1 MATFHFDLVSPAR
14 LVFAGEVTQVD
25 VPGVDGDFG
34 VLAGHAPLVA
44 TLKPGVMTVFAPGGT
59 QRFVV
64 FGGFAEVSP
73 TGMTVLAEVATPAAE
88 ADRMA
93 VTTRIRELEDARGKL
108 PQPPDARH
116 DRASERIEHFRALER
131 ALPHGAVTAEG
142 VDTSARH

>member
-25 VPGVDGDFG
+25 LPAIEGDLG

-44 TLKPGVMTVFAPGGT
+44 ALKPGIMTVFAAGGT

-73 TGMTVLAEVATPAAE
+73 SGMTVLAEVSVPLAE
-88 ADRMA
+88 ADRA
-93 VTTRIRELEDARGKL
+93 AIAARIRELEDAHNKL
-108 PQPPDARH
+108 PSDATR
-116 DRASERIEHFRALER
+116 DRSGLRIEHYRALER
-131 ALPHGAVTAEG
+131 MLPHGAVTAEG
-142 VDTSARH
+142 ADTPRH

>member
-14 LVFAGEVTQVD
+14 LVFAGDVTQVD
-25 VPGVDGDFG
+25 VPGVEGDFG
-34 VLAGHAPLVA
+34 VLAGHAPVVA
-44 TLKPGVMTVFAPGGT
+44 TLKPGVLTVYAPGGT

-73 TGMTVLAEVATPAAE
+73 TGMTVLAEVAVPHSE
-88 ADRMA
+88 ADRTEVA
-93 VTTRIRELEDARGKL
+93 ERIRSLEASRDKL
-108 PQPPDARH
+108 PTDATH

-142 VDTSARH
+142 VDARH

>member
-25 VPGVDGDFG
+25 VPGVEGEFG
-34 VLAGHAPLVA
+34 VLAGHTPVVA
-44 TLKPGVMTVFAPGGT
+44 TLKPGVMSVFAPGGT

-73 TGMTVLAEVATPAAE
+73 TGMTVLAEVATPLGE

-93 VTTRIRELEDARGKL
+93 VTAQIHELEGARDKL
-108 PQPPDARH
+108 PNDATR
-116 DRASERIEHFRALER
+116 DRANEKIENFRALER
-131 ALPHGAVTAEG
+131 ALQGGSLPEG
-142 VDTSARH
+142 VGAPARH

>member
-25 VPGVDGDFG
+25 VPGVEGDFG
-34 VLAGHAPLVA
+34 VLAGHAPVVA
-44 TLKPGVMTVFAPGGT
+44 TLKPGVLTVYGVGAP

-73 TGMTVLAEVATPAAE
+73 TGMTVLAEVAVPLGE

-93 VTTRIRELEDARGKL
+93 VTVRIRELEESRDKL
-108 PQPPDARH
+108 PNDATL
-116 DRASERIEHFRALER
+116 DRTNEKIENFKALER
-131 ALPHGAVTAEG
+131 HLGGAVA
-142 VDTSARH
+142 H